1 MVFSFLF
8 LCIYF
13 INMKKTLIGPLLTVI
28 GLALI
33 GAMFVYFYLSINK
46 LEKKL
51 MAVQAATVEDS
62 SKITAIVN
70 FFNANVNAQTNKN

>member
-1 MVFSFLF
+1 
-8 LCIYF
+8 
-13 INMKKTLIGPLLTVI
+13 MKKSLIGPLLAVI

-46 LEKKL
+46 IEKKL
-51 MAVQAATVEDS
+51 MAVQTSTIEDS

-70 FFNANVNAQTNKN
+70 FFNANLNAQTNKK